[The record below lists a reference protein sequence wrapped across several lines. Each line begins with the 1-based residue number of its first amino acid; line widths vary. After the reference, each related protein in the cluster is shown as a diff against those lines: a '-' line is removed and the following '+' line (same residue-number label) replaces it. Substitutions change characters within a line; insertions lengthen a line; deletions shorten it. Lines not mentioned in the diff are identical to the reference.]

1 MTEGDYQRRMSY
13 RLLLATLWATLLL
26 LAVEVIGG
34 WATQSLTLLSES
46 LHTLVN
52 AFSTVLS
59 LVAVTSPAANGAR
72 SVGAW
77 TLRSGGDPCSL
88 CLSRIY
94 GD

>member
-59 LVAVTSPAANGAR
+59 LVAVTSPSGKWGAKCGGMDAQKWR
-72 SVGAW
+72 RPLFSV
-77 TLRSGGDPCSL
+77 PF
-88 CLSRIY
+88 
-94 GD
+94 